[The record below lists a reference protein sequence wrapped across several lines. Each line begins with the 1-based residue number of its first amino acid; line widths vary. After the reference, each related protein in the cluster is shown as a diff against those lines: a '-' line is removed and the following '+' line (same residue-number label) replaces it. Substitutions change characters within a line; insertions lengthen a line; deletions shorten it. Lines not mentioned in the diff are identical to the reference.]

1 MLNFRG
7 KGIKNAKYGEEK
19 RKVMKNKKVSLS
31 NAIVEL
37 QSHVFV

>member
-19 RKVMKNKKVSLS
+19 RKVMKDKKITL
-31 NAIVEL
+31 
-37 QSHVFV
+37 